1 MGSRTRKVKRSDQ
14 SGQGKAATPKRNPFA
29 GGPKSSLLPVLL
41 GIVALAAVLVY
52 LNSLQG
58 GFIFDDLHLI
68 AENRIIKSFKN
79 IPQILGFTGGEP
91 LQRPVRHLSYM
102 IDYQFTGLNPIGY
115 HISNILFHVL
125 TCLLVFFL
133 ARRLL
138 GRERVFP
145 AFVAALIFAVHPVHT
160 DAVSYISGRRDIL
173 STLFFFLGFLFFL
186 KFRSQGKRGFFL
198 SAYLM
203 YLIACFSKE
212 MAITLP
218 VIFLLYDWMEEERE
232 GNDWKS
238 FFLVPF
244 RVFRKYWLQYLIFFI
259 TALFFAY
266 YTVFILKV
274 SNQKAYYGGS
284 VFLNFLTVGRIL
296 VYYIYLLILPLKLSI
311 TYNFPITHYLGDPA
325 SWLAAVL
332 VLALAAASVWT
343 MKKSSWV
350 GFLGLWFFVTLLP
363 VCHIIPHHDLIAEH
377 YLYLPSFAF
386 CLLLGM
392 GLERLYLGR
401 KTRILAYVLLAFLVL
416 AGSVRTVI
424 RNQDWKDA
432 VTMWKKTLE
441 IFPNNAMAHLN
452 LGATYNTQG
461 KYDLAIEE
469 LTRAYRITPT
479 NPAIQLN
486 LAIAYQG
493 KGVPVEA
500 EKYYQSGLTMDPTMH
515 KARINLGILDQSQM
529 NPKAAEQQYQKI
541 LEAAPNNFEAHIN
554 LGIIYGYSGRL
565 DEAIAELRKA
575 VKIDPEDPQA
585 AYNLGL
591 MFQKKGIWNEAVAE
605 YQKALKLK
613 PDDVETHNN
622 LGTVYAS
629 QGMLEPAIQEFQMVI
644 KLAPDNL
651 GADYNLGIALS
662 QKGQCS
668 RGIQIMEEALS
679 KDTDIQRSGFYRQR
693 MEEIKN
699 RCRQ

>member
-1 MGSRTRKVKRSDQ
+1 MGSRTRKGKRSDK
-14 SGQGKAATPKRNPFA
+14 SGQGREATLRGTPFA
-29 GGPKSSLLPVLL
+29 GDPKSFFLPVLL
-41 GIVALAAVLVY
+41 GIVVLAAVLVY

-58 GFIFDDLHLI
+58 GFVFDDIHLI
-68 AENRIIKSFKN
+68 AENRVIKSFRN

-133 ARRLL
+133 ARRLI
-138 GRERVFP
+138 GRERIFP

-173 STLFFFLGFLFFL
+173 STLFFILGFILFI
-186 KFRSQGKRGFFL
+186 KYRTQGKFGFLLF
-198 SAYLM
+198 AYLM
-203 YLIACFSKE
+203 YIIACFSKE

-218 VIFLLYDWMEEERE
+218 VVFILYDWMTEER
-232 GNDWKS
+232 GGRDWKS

-244 RVFRKYWLQYLIFFI
+244 RILRKYWWQYLLFFI
-259 TALFFAY
+259 TALLFAY

-274 SNQKAYYGGS
+274 SNQKAYYGGN
-284 VFLNFLTVGRIL
+284 VFLNFLTVGKIL
-296 VYYIYLLILPLKLSI
+296 AYYIYLLILPLKLSI
-311 TYNFPITHYLGDPA
+311 TYSFPITHHLGDPVA
-325 SWLAAVL
+325 WLAAVL
-332 VLALAAASVWT
+332 VLALAAASVWA

-350 GFLGLWFFVTLLP
+350 GFLGIWFFITLLP

-392 GLERLYLGR
+392 GLERLYLVR
-401 KTRILAYVLLAFLVL
+401 KTRTLAYVMLVFIVL
-416 AGSVRTVI
+416 AYSARTVI
-424 RNQDWKDA
+424 RNRDWRDA
-432 VTMWKKTLE
+432 VTVWKKTIE
-441 IFPNNAMAHLN
+441 IFPNNGVAHFN
-452 LGATYNTQG
+452 LGATYNLQG
-461 KYDLAIEE
+461 KSDLAIEE
-469 LTRAYRITPT
+469 LTRAYRITPS
-479 NPAIQLN
+479 NPMIQLN

-493 KGVPVEA
+493 KGMPAEA
-500 EKYYQSGLTMDPTMH
+500 EKYYQKGLAMDPTMY
-515 KARINLGILDQSQM
+515 KARINLGILNQSQR
-529 NPKAAEQQYQKI
+529 NPKAAEQQYRKI
-541 LEAAPNNFEAHIN
+541 LEEAPNNFEAHTN
-554 LGIIYGYSGRL
+554 LGIIYGDAGRL

-575 VKIDPEDPQA
+575 MKIDPKDPRA
-585 AYNLGL
+585 AYNLGF
-591 MFQKKGIWNEAVAE
+591 MFQKKGMWDEAVTE
-605 YQKALKLK
+605 YQKVLQLK

-629 QGMLEPAIQEFQMVI
+629 RGMLEPAIQEFQKVI

-651 GADYNLGIALS
+651 GAYYNLGIALS

-679 KDTDIQRSGFYRQR
+679 KDTDIQRAGFFRQR
-693 MEEIKN
+693 MEGIRN
-699 RCRQ
+699 RCR